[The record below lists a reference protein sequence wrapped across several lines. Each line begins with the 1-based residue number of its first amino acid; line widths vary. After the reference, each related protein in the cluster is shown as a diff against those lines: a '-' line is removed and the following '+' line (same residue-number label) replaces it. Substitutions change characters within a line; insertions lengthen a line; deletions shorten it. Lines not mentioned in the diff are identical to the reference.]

1 MPVLGEACNR
11 LHASCYILAGIL
23 MGQIPPAGQ
32 TPPLDQRSLLNR
44 ARAVLEP
51 DLKALSDAERRL
63 FWRRAESQFGQL
75 QSTLRALYGS
85 FDLDVL
91 MLEALRVAA
100 VTAGSRSVEL
110 RELDQLRAAEPDWF
124 QRPDMIGY
132 VAYCEQF
139 GGSISGVGDRIDYL
153 EGLGVKYFHLMSVIR
168 PRDGANDGGFAVLD
182 YRDVDPAL
190 GTLEDLRSLAAD
202 LRGAGISLCIDFVM
216 NHTAAEH
223 EWATQALAGD
233 KQYLDYYISYPD
245 RVLPDQWE
253 QHLPQV
259 FPEIAPGN
267 FTWNAV
273 LKRWVWTTFNTYQW
287 DLNYANPTVLLEMS
301 AAMGFLANVGVEV
314 LRLDAVAFTWKRMGT
329 DCQNQPEAHLIAQ
342 ALRCILAIGAPAT
355 ICKAEAIVGPDQL
368 VPYLGTHHVDGV
380 RVERQECELAYH
392 NQLMV
397 MLWSSIATRKADLIT
412 HAHLRMQSAPSN
424 TAWCTYVR
432 CHDDIGWAVTDQDA
446 GSAMVGG
453 ASHRH
458 FLAQFFRGGF
468 DSSFAHGV
476 AFSTNEE
483 TGDERTCGSAAAL
496 CGVDEGRQRADD
508 VLISA
513 GIDRLL
519 MMYGVILGF
528 GGIPLLYMGDELAL
542 GNDYSYVDV
551 PEHAQDS
558 RWIHRPNMPWDGAAA
573 LRSDSSSVEGRVF
586 ARFQKMIKVRSS
598 IQAIHAAGSVQWFW
612 TGHPSVLGFVR
623 RHPSKGA
630 LMVLANVGDE
640 AATLD
645 PALPA
650 RFGFIRPDDRL
661 APGALVDGGLL
672 RMEPLGVRWIVDAA
686 LDDVVPA
693 PL

>member
-1 MPVLGEACNR
+1 
-11 LHASCYILAGIL
+11 

-32 TPPLDQRSLLNR
+32 TPPLDQRSLLTR

-51 DLKALSDAERRL
+51 DLKALSDGERRL
-63 FWRRAESQFGQL
+63 FWKRAEAQLGQL
-75 QSTLRALYGS
+75 QTNLRALYGS

-91 MLEALRVAA
+91 LIESLRVAA
-100 VTAGSRSVEL
+100 TTADQRSSEL
-110 RELDQLRAAEPDWF
+110 RELDQLRTVEPDWF

-132 VAYCEQF
+132 VAYTDRF
-139 GGSISGVGDRIDYL
+139 GGTIKGVGDQIGYL
-153 EGLGVKYFHLMSVIR
+153 EELGVKYFHLMSVIR
-168 PRDGANDGGFAVLD
+168 PREGANDGGFAVLD
-182 YRDVDPAL
+182 YCDVDPAL
-190 GTLEDLRSLAAD
+190 GTLDDLRNLADD
-202 LRGAGISLCIDFVM
+202 LRAAGISLCIDFVM

-223 EWATQALAGD
+223 EWARKALAGE
-233 KQYLDYYISYPD
+233 QHYLDYYLSYPD
-245 RVLPDQWE
+245 RTMPDQWE
-253 QHLPQV
+253 ETLPQV

-267 FTWNAV
+267 FTWNAT
-273 LKRWVWTTFNTYQW
+273 LQRWVWTTFNTYQW
-287 DLNYANPTVLLEMS
+287 DLNYANPSVLLEM
-301 AAMGFLANVGVEV
+301 AGIMGFLANVGVEV

-342 ALRCILAIGAPAT
+342 VLRCILAIGAPAT

-397 MLWSSIATRKADLIT
+397 MLWSSIATQKADLIT
-412 HAHLRMQSAPSN
+412 HAHLRMQTAPSN

-446 GSAMVGG
+446 SAAMVGG
-453 ASHRH
+453 SSHRH
-458 FLAQFFRGGF
+458 FLAQFFRGDF
-468 DSSFAHGV
+468 DSSFARGV

-496 CGVDEGRQRADD
+496 CGIDSARDEASSTKSVDTPA
-508 VLISA
+508 ITA
-513 GIDRLL
+513 GINRLL

-542 GNDYSYVDV
+542 ANDHSYVTV
-551 PEHAQDS
+551 PEHAADS
-558 RWIHRPNMPWDGAAA
+558 RWIHRPKMPWTTAAE
-573 LRSDSSSVEGRVF
+573 RRTDESSIEGRVF
-586 ARFQKMIKVRSS
+586 RRFQKMIKVRAS
-598 IQAIHAAGSVQWFW
+598 IPSIHAAGSMQWFW

-623 RHPSKGA
+623 RHPVHGA
-630 LMVLANVGDE
+630 LMVLANVSNE
-640 AATLD
+640 AAIVD
-645 PALPA
+645 PALPQ

-661 APGALVDGGLL
+661 APGDLSTRGVLL
-672 RMEPLGVRWIVDAA
+672 MEPLAVRWISDAA

-693 PL
+693 PLGQ